1 MTSNETLSV
10 KRKADRE
17 HMLNQLIE
25 VALTFGC
32 DVDISRN
39 KQERTERVTLNVTSP
54 QGLCVM
60 ICLDG
65 GVLSGSNV
73 FLAHWHMELNCE
85 KQLNSHLFGGN
96 VNPYHFRKAT
106 YLAKGFDA
114 LRLGVVNGLTL
125 AANGNAFKP

>member
-1 MTSNETLSV
+1 MTSTETLSV
-10 KRKADRE
+10 KRKSDRE

-25 VALTFGC
+25 VALTFSC

-39 KQERTERVTLNVTSP
+39 KQDRTERVTLNVTSP

-65 GVLSGSNV
+65 GDLSGGNV
-73 FLAHWHMELNCE
+73 FLAHWHMELNCD
-85 KQLNSHLFGGN
+85 KQLNPHLFGGS
-96 VNPYHFRKAT
+96 VNPHHFRKAT
-106 YLAKGFDA
+106 YLAKGFEA
-114 LRLGVVNGLTL
+114 LRLGVVKGLTL